1 MKHDFQQSMINTP
14 FIKSFNS
21 TTKVLKSYLDPQ
33 QVSYLILYVTNRC
46 NFRCN
51 FCFYG
56 EEIEKGKKPDELTLD
71 ELINISRKI
80 GPLIQLSLTGGE
92 PFLRND
98 FKEITSAFI
107 QNTNVKYVTIPT
119 NASMPKRMVEYLEWL
134 LPRYPSTNF
143 RLTFSIEAIGKEHD
157 DIRSM
162 PGSFE
167 KIRESYSAISPI
179 RKRYGNLVLD
189 SNSVFT
195 ARTESSL
202 LKTLRILD
210 NEFDFDNLSI
220 TYARGD
226 VPKPELKHT
235 TEKKYIQI
243 NEFLQ
248 SRMRKKEK
256 RSLYQVWRAVND
268 VSRDNLMKTVFD
280 DEFVTPCV
288 AGRKLV
294 VLSET
299 GEVLPCEILG
309 KSLGNI
315 RDHDYNLK
323 RLLKKLSNQ
332 KFVKWI
338 VDSKCK
344 CSFECALAANVI
356 WNIKTQPK
364 LINSVI
370 NNIVK
375 K

>member
-1 MKHDFQQSMINTP
+1 MMR
-14 FIKSFNS
+14 IKS
-21 TTKVLKSYLDPQ
+21 TTKVLQSYLNPH
-33 QVSYLILYVTNRC
+33 QVSYLILYITNRC

-56 EEIEKGKKPDELTLD
+56 EEIEKGMKPDELTLD
-71 ELINISRKI
+71 ELLIFSKKI

-92 PFLRND
+92 PFLRDD
-98 FKEITSAFI
+98 FKEITNVFI
-107 QNTNVKYVTIPT
+107 QNTNARYVTIPT
-119 NASMPKRMVEYLEWL
+119 NASMPGRMVKFLKEL
-134 LPRYPSTNF
+134 LPRYPNTNF
-143 RLTFSIEAIGKEHD
+143 RITFSIEAIGKEHD

-179 RKRYGNLVLD
+179 RQQYGNLVLD

-195 ARTESSL
+195 ASTENSL
-202 LKTLRILD
+202 IKTLRKLD

-235 TEKKYIQI
+235 TERKYVQI

-248 SRMRKKEK
+248 RRMRKKEN
-256 RSLYQVWRAVND
+256 RALYQVWRAVND
-268 VSRDNLMKTVFD
+268 VSRDNLMQTVFD
-280 DEFVTPCV
+280 DKFVTPCV
-288 AGRKLV
+288 AGRKLI

-309 KSLGNI
+309 KSFGNI
-315 RDHDYNLK
+315 RDYDYDIK
-323 RLLKKLSNQ
+323 RLLAKASSQ

-338 VDSKCK
+338 LDSKCK

-356 WNIKTQPK
+356 WNLKAQPK
-364 LINSVI
+364 LIKSVI
-370 NNIVK
+370 NNIGNN
-375 K
+375 